1 MTQKQLQSAEKNLL
15 ELIRIVARLRNPKLG
30 CPWDLEQN
38 HLSLIP
44 HLLEEAHEVADAI
57 RYKDDKQV
65 CEELGDLLLQIVL
78 HAQIAKEEKRFSI
91 NDIAK
96 AINAKLIRRH
106 PHVFKLKEK
115 LSINSAQERWDEIKK
130 SEQKSKGSN
139 YSISNHLRH
148 QIRSQPAL
156 AGAMKISKKVS
167 KEGFEWKSIEAVWE
181 KLNEE
186 IQELKS
192 ALKNKDKKNAQEELG
207 DVLFTLINI
216 GRWAE
221 INPEESLAGTNQRF
235 LDRFSY
241 IESSLNGKL
250 SGHSI
255 TELLELW
262 KEAKTNAKKIN

>member
-96 AINAKLIRRH
+96 AINACDDGPETLH
-106 PHVFKLKEK
+106 PHR
-115 LSINSAQERWDEIKK
+115 SCI
-130 SEQKSKGSN
+130 EQWGCGFRGASP
-139 YSISNHLRH
+139 LV
-148 QIRSQPAL
+148 L
-156 AGAMKISKKVS
+156 AI
-167 KEGFEWKSIEAVWE
+167 F
-181 KLNEE
+181 
-186 IQELKS
+186 
-192 ALKNKDKKNAQEELG
+192 
-207 DVLFTLINI
+207 
-216 GRWAE
+216 
-221 INPEESLAGTNQRF
+221 
-235 LDRFSY
+235 
-241 IESSLNGKL
+241 
-250 SGHSI
+250 
-255 TELLELW
+255 
-262 KEAKTNAKKIN
+262 